1 MTVTASG
8 TITFSD
14 IMNEFN
20 SGGGQSN
27 IKLGDYIARYP
38 DNFGGIQE
46 DITFVNWTGTHF
58 QINGTSGS
66 FFPYSYFVRPGKL
79 RVRFLLQSSVNVP
92 FYVATTANTTGSDL
106 ASGVLNNGA
115 VYDTSSTYHGG
126 GYTHVIVDVSTAAG
140 GTSELVT
147 TKIFYLNTNAQQ
159 TVSGSNYTPVISSF
173 PDNNRLVTYNRPF
186 CDVTLNASYSGGSES
201 GKVSGGAQLTTSV
214 SPQRVNGMIPA
225 GQSLTAQMTV
235 SAYPSV
241 APGGVAPAAYI
252 GFLYPVTFTG
262 PVGNLGGGWTTGS
275 SGYFGIYPYTGS
287 GNGYINGGPTSAGNI
302 PNTASG
308 VGQYLR
314 SGNSNVVNQVYGSIP
329 STSSFSVSMGGSGST
344 VSCTVTNNT
353 SDWWY
358 WVPFYQPNGTARYQ
372 PFYTNYFDSSSN
384 PQFTLQTNWGGTG
397 TTQRFG
403 QNTRPNIR
411 FARANESG
419 VNVGDYTFTVY
430 MPASANRATVTS
442 TYSNLINTAGNP
454 GFSSNLPPGGS
465 AGSGTGSLYAANQY
479 FPYIYDNYPSTGT
492 MRFRSRTFKGGTY
505 SATSSPLG
513 VFSVSDLTPGWDSA
527 LGGSDETATATYSTG
542 TTGLEDNAAVKLSKQ
557 NLKLSHYYGTKN
569 LGTDGG

>member
-8 TITFSD
+8 AISFSD

>member
-1 MTVTASG
+1 
-8 TITFSD
+8 
-14 IMNEFN
+14 MNEFN

>member
-8 TITFSD
+8 AISFSD

-505 SATSSPLG
+505 SATSRPLG